1 MEIRLNKYLSEVG
14 YCSRR
19 EADRL
24 IKDSRVTVNGDL
36 PELGQKVTE
45 EDEIKVD
52 GKNIKKNSKLVYL
65 ALNKPKGIT
74 CTTDQTDP
82 TNVVDFIKFPLRIF
96 HIGRLDKDSEGLIF
110 LTNDGDIVNKILRSG
125 NKHEKEYVVEV
136 DTTITWQFIQKMSRG
151 VPVLGKMTKP
161 CHVEKI
167 DDYHFRITLTE
178 GLNRQIRRMC
188 TALNFH
194 VTRLMRVRVMNI
206 TIDGIRPGKWRYL
219 SNDEVKEIKSLTE
232 HSSKTEEASN

>member
-1 MEIRLNKYLSEVG
+1 MAIRINKYLSEIG

-24 IKDSRVTVNGDL
+24 IKAGKVTVDGKL
-36 PELGQKVTE
+36 PEIGQKVTGE
-45 EDEIKVD
+45 ETIHVD
-52 GKNIKKNSKLVYL
+52 GKEIKKNDKFVYL

-82 TNVVDFIKFPLRIF
+82 SNIVDYMKYPLRIF

-125 NKHEKEYVVEV
+125 NLHEKEYVVKV
-136 DTTITWQFIQKMSRG
+136 DHRITQKFVYSMARG
-151 VPVLGKMTKP
+151 VPVLGKVTKP

-167 DDYHFRITLTE
+167 DDFHFRITLTE
-178 GLNRQIRRMC
+178 GMNRQIRRMC
-188 TALNFH
+188 SYFNYH
-194 VTRLMRVRVMNI
+194 VTRLVRVRIMNI
-206 TIDGIRPGKWRYL
+206 TLDGIRPGKWRYL
-219 SNDEVKEIKSLTE
+219 TKDEVQEIKSLTKE
-232 HSSKTEEASN
+232 SSKTEEASQ